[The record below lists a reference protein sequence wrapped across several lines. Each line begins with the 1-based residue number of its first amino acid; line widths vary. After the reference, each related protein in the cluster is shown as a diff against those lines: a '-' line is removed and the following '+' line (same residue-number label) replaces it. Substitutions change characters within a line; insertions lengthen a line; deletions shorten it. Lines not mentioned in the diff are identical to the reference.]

1 MSIPSLGAT
10 LFSILAGDK
19 QPFVSLYHFFVVS
32 LRIAVVLAMTPV
44 LYAMPI
50 PVRIRALLVV
60 ALSVALA
67 FGLPSS
73 NSVAPLSTGALLEAA
88 FTEIALGAT
97 LAMGVLLA
105 FAAFSIAGNLLD
117 VQIGFGIAQVFD
129 PVTSRPAPLLVS
141 AFNYVAVLVFFLVD
155 GHHALLRGVAYS
167 LERFPVGTPWP
178 MEAVVGPVLKQVG
191 GLFSL
196 GFALAAPVVFCVL
209 LVELALGVVSRNLPQ
224 MNMFALGIP
233 LKIIVGV
240 AVLSIWFSG
249 MGSAM
254 TRVYASTYTMWN
266 DMFLASPLDPLQT
279 PSVPPSSTQ
288 PNTSGQ
294 VR

>member
-1 MSIPSLGAT
+1 MGT
-10 LFSILAGDK
+10 GLFSILAGDK
-19 QPFVSLYHFFVVS
+19 QALVSLYPFFLLS

-50 PVRIRALLVV
+50 PVRIRALLVLT
-60 ALSVALA
+60 LSVALA
-67 FGLPSS
+67 FGLP
-73 NSVAPLSTGALLEAA
+73 APKSFVLLETGELLQAA

-97 LAMGVLLA
+97 LATGVLLA

-155 GHHALLRGVAYS
+155 GHHALLRGIAYS
-167 LERFPVGTPWP
+167 LERFPVGAPWP
-178 MEAVVGPVLKQVG
+178 LDSAVGPILKQVG

-224 MNMFALGIP
+224 INMFALGIP
-233 LKIIVGV
+233 IKIIVGV

-254 TRVYASTYTMWN
+254 TRVYAGTYSMWN
-266 DMFLASPLDPLQT
+266 AMFL
-279 PSVPPSSTQ
+279 VPPDRPQTSPEPSSSAQ
-288 PNTSGQ
+288 ARAVGK